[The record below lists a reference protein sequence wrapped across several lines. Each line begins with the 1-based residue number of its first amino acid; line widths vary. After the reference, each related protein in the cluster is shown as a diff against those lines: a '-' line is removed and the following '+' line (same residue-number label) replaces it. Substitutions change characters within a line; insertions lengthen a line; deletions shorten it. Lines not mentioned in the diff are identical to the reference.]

1 MIRSAV
7 LAAALVLPRDGSAQD
22 AEEALPAV
30 RGCLEAAED
39 EAASRACIGA
49 FAQSCMAESPGG
61 DTTVGMTAC
70 TLAEA
75 GAWDRILNETF
86 GDLVL
91 QSHALAAG
99 EDQAGVPPAPRE
111 QLLRAAQRAWV
122 AFRDADCAQ
131 EVAMWGEG
139 SMRQIAG
146 AYCALDRTAQ
156 RTFELRAK
164 RAALEGN

>member
-1 MIRSAV
+1 VIRLAV
-7 LAAALVLPRDGSAQD
+7 IAMLAGPPAAAQD

-30 RGCLEAAED
+30 RGCLEAVED
-39 EAASRACIGA
+39 EAASRACIGS
-49 FAQSCMAESPGG
+49 FAKGCMAESPDG

-91 QSHALAAG
+91 QSRALAAA
-99 EDQAGVPPAPRE
+99 EEQAGVAPAPRE
-111 QLLRAAQRAWV
+111 ALLRAAQRAWV

-146 AYCALDRTAQ
+146 AYCTLDRTAQ
-156 RTFELRAK
+156 RAFELRAK
-164 RAALEGN
+164 REAMEAK